1 MTEARLKNQLRNRG
15 SQRRPLWFAPP
26 CAGRFARR
34 DRPSRAGS
42 RCQTL
47 NRTPKRR
54 HALDTSS
61 ADARAPA
68 NPRRA
73 RRVHAKSRRRK
84 RSYPRRS
91 PRPLCPRIS
100 ILVLA
105 KRTTG
110 TTCFFS
116 FRPFALSHQILRS
129 DIYSHE
135 RVSWTAAPLLRI
147 VLSTPHATQHHYPTP
162 RHAPTPQLS
171 HAAPTLLAS
180 HLGASLGSI

>member
-1 MTEARLKNQLRNRG
+1 MSGPAAPAATLSAACC
-15 SQRRPLWFAPP
+15 SRRPIGTGASTLLLHAIGRCCCRRWRLAARGRAAPATEEDALRATD
-26 CAGRFARR
+26 CIGWRAL
-34 DRPSRAGS
+34 RAGGCVAMRWLIPPKLHLS
-42 RCQTL
+42 R
-47 NRTPKRR
+47 NG
-54 HALDTSS
+54 A
-61 ADARAPA
+61 
-68 NPRRA
+68 
-73 RRVHAKSRRRK
+73 
-84 RSYPRRS
+84 
-91 PRPLCPRIS
+91 
-100 ILVLA
+100 
-105 KRTTG
+105 
-110 TTCFFS
+110 TCFFS